1 MSRLQPRAKAVSTAN
16 VSSQSASTN
25 PSIGAAPTT
34 TNLQDGLPKA
44 GGLKVRSGAQPPYND
59 PASDRSTLF
68 LIRRTLCPNLAEKGR
83 NTPAPIDGML
93 PPLTS
98 SNEVDLQLYAF
109 IAIIIREF
117 VHTWYTK
124 ITPDSVFVEEVVQII
139 AHCTRALEQ
148 RLRNVDLESLVFD
161 ELPDL
166 LDVHVQGM
174 NLCTDLKILLI
185 VASVSGIPS
194 TV

>member
-1 MSRLQPRAKAVSTAN
+1 MSRFQPRAKAVSTSN
-16 VSSQSASTN
+16 ISSQSASAN
-25 PSIGAAPTT
+25 PSTGTAQTT
-34 TNLQDGLPKA
+34 TNSQNGLPNVGSSKA
-44 GGLKVRSGAQPPYND
+44 RSGARPLFND

-83 NTPAPIDGML
+83 NTPAPINEIL

-148 RLRNVDLESLVFD
+148 RLRNVDIESLVFD
-161 ELPDL
+161 ELPDI
-166 LDVHVQGM
+166 LDVHIQGLTPIAGYQD
-174 NLCTDLKILLI
+174 NANT
-185 VASVSGIPS
+185 
-194 TV
+194 

>member
-1 MSRLQPRAKAVSTAN
+1 MSRLQPRAKAGSTSN
-16 VSSQSASTN
+16 ISPQSASAN
-25 PSIGAAPTT
+25 PSTVTAQTT
-34 TNLQDGLPKA
+34 PNSHDGLPKDGQSKA
-44 GGLKVRSGAQPPYND
+44 RSGARPPFND

-68 LIRRTLCPNLAEKGR
+68 LIRKTLCPNLTEKGR
-83 NTPAPIDGML
+83 NTPAPIDEIL

-148 RLRNVDLESLVFD
+148 RLRNVDVESLLFD

-166 LDVHVQGM
+166 LDVHIQG
-174 NLCTDLKILLI
+174 LTRIPDIKTLLI
-185 VASVSGIPS
+185 LG
-194 TV
+194 